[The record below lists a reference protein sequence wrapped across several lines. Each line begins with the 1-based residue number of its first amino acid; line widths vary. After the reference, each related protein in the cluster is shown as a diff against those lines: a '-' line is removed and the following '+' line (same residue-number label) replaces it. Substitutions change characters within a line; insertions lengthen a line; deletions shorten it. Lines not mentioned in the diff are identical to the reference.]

1 MHAPTNMRVAVLP
14 VRVVRGAL
22 VCVAAVALAS
32 SIAACGSSKSSS
44 AASNAKANLDTHKV
58 ALAIEQSIRNERHI
72 HAKVVCPTTVPQ
84 QAGRTFVCIA
94 TTVPTHKRH
103 VSSTPFEVKVQNDK
117 GFVTYQ
123 AK

>member
-1 MHAPTNMRVAVLP
+1 MRVAVLP
-14 VRVVRGAL
+14 ARAARGAVL
-22 VCVAAVALAS
+22 CVAAAALAS
-32 SIAACGSSKSSS
+32 SIAACGSSKSSNGS
-44 AASNAKANLDTHKV
+44 SNAKANLDTHKV

-72 HAKVVCPTTVPQ
+72 QAKVVCPTTVPQ

-94 TTVPTHKRH
+94 ATVPAHKRR
-103 VSSTPFEVKVQNDK
+103 VSRTPFEVKVQNDK